1 VRGVT
6 RRSTG
11 FSRGRLRAQVVEV
24 DTEPVAGDVPHDT
37 LLFDFGDQ
45 GVQGYVWDFPTL
57 VDGRPLMC
65 RGAYLVGSDAAGPR
79 AHLARHLARRGLDI
93 GRYRC
98 KPFAE
103 RGLDRDEPI
112 ARPHLLLVGEAAGIE
127 ISTGEGIPQ
136 SLAFGALAARYLA
149 DAFRD
154 GDLTFRT
161 WRTHLLGASEG
172 RLVRHRHTIAR
183 YLFSDQRAQIERL
196 GHLNPALM
204 EIGVRRF
211 AGYPTPARLAIAAG
225 LSFLRWSI
233 TGGAGALARARGY
246 PAGL

>member
-1 VRGVT
+1 
-6 RRSTG
+6 
-11 FSRGRLRAQVVEV
+11 VVEV
-24 DTEPVAGDVPHDT
+24 DTEVVAGDVAHDT
-37 LLFDFGDQ
+37 LLFDFGDAA
-45 GVQGYVWDFPTL
+45 VQGYVWDFPTV

-65 RGAYLVGSDAAGPR
+65 RGAYVLGGDAAGPR
-79 AHLARHLARRGLDI
+79 AHLAGHLARRGLDI
-93 GRYRC
+93 GRYRL

-136 SLAFGALAARYLA
+136 SLAFGALAAGYLA
-149 DAFRD
+149 ESFRS
-154 GDLTFRT
+154 GDFSFRS
-161 WRTHLLGASEG
+161 WRSHLLRAREG
-172 RLVRHRHTIAR
+172 RLVRHRHTVAR

-196 GHLNPALM
+196 GHLGPALM

-211 AGYPTPARLAIAAG
+211 AGQPTPTRVAIAAV
-225 LSFLRWSI
+225 LSLMRWSL
-233 TGGAGALARARGY
+233 TGGAGALTRARGY